1 VTRHLGMQV
10 NAYVDRRLDAS
21 ALRAFDQHLVV
32 CLVCRHAADEER
44 RLLDSL
50 RSAPMPGFSSDLQ
63 SMLLALA
70 ETGGGPE
77 RAGMSPLPASP
88 ARESSPLRAAPGG
101 LRPFAGRPSRSGRAV
116 PTTPPIPRAPESVR
130 QLRVPTVPPAAP
142 ALHQSPRRA
151 AMVAGLVAG
160 ASAAAAFGLAVAGP
174 GTGAAAATVRTVETR
189 APGVSSASVVP
200 AAFSTGLGA
209 SPLRQALGRPGR

>member
-1 VTRHLGMQV
+1 MTRHLGMQV

-70 ETGGGPE
+70 ETGGSEGAGVSARPGPP
-77 RAGMSPLPASP
+77 G
-88 ARESSPLRAAPGG
+88 REPSPLRAAPGG

-174 GTGAAAATVRTVETR
+174 GTGATAATVRTVETR
-189 APGVSSASVVP
+189 GVSSGAVVP
-200 AAFSTGLGA
+200 AAFSSTGLGA

>member
-1 VTRHLGMQV
+1 MQV
-10 NAYVDRRLDAS
+10 NAYVDRRLDAA

-50 RSAPMPGFSSDLQ
+50 RSAPTPGFSSDLQ

-77 RAGMSPLPASP
+77 RGTGPSLPATP
-88 ARESSPLRAAPGG
+88 TRAPSPLRAGTGG
-101 LRPFAGRPSRSGRAV
+101 LLPFGSRTGRFAPAA
-116 PTTPPIPRAPESVR
+116 PPIPRAPESVR

-200 AAFSTGLGA
+200 AAFTGTGLGS